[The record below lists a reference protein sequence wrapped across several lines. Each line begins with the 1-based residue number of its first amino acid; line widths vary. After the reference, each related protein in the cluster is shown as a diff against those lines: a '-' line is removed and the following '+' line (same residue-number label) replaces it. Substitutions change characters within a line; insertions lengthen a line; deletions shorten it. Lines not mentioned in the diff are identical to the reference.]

1 MRNVCHHLWDRV
13 EYFRKLGHSLK
24 PYGKVAIIARSKPL
38 TLHGIFGHYVPRKT
52 IIKEMEEAG
61 FIVKQ
66 EFDFLPNQ
74 SFIIF
79 VQKRIG

>member
-1 MRNVCHHLWDRV
+1 
-13 EYFRKLGHSLK
+13 LK
-24 PYGKVAIIARSKPL
+24 PTIFL
-38 TLHGIFGHYVPRKT
+38 ETIFGHYIPRGT

-66 EFDFLPNQ
+66 EFDFLPTQ

-79 VQKRIG
+79 VQNGSHRKIEN

>member
-1 MRNVCHHLWDRV
+1 MRH
-13 EYFRKLGHSLK
+13 FLK
-24 PYGKVAIIARSKPL
+24 PDGKVAIIERSKPL
-38 TLHGIFGHYVPRKT
+38 TLHGIFGHYVPKET
-52 IIKEMEEAG
+52 IMKEMEMAG

-79 VQKRIG
+79 VQNELNRKIEN